1 MSLAEIETEVKRR
14 RTFAII
20 AHPDAGKTTL
30 TEKLLLY
37 GGAIQLAGAVKARKQ
52 GKSATSDWMAMEK
65 ERGISITSA
74 ALQFE
79 YNGSILNLLDT
90 PGHED
95 FSEDTYRTLMAAD
108 TAVMVLD
115 AGKGVEPQTVKLFR
129 VCRDRGIPII
139 TFINKMDRPTKDL
152 YSLLDEIEKVLGIKA
167 VPDVWPLGTG
177 FDFKGVYDLRDQ
189 QLYLFDRTPGGKQK
203 AGFRV
208 AGPHDKTLDEQFDA
222 EIVQAFRDQIE
233 LVSGGIGAV
242 DVDAFL
248 KGNETPVYF
257 GSAVNNFGIELFLNK
272 FLNLAPP
279 PDHIPLRDGSY
290 LDPVQ
295 APFSAFVFK
304 VQANMNKAH
313 RDRIAFLRVCSGV
326 FERGLN
332 VNHNRLEKQVKLSS
346 SFAFFGQDR
355 NTVDLAYP
363 GDIIGLV
370 NPGTFKIGDVLSSGT
385 APALRPLPSFAPEL
399 FATISCKDTLQLKSF
414 KKGLDQLA
422 EEGILHLFSSRTIGG
437 GVPIIGAMGK
447 LQFEVF
453 QRRLKD
459 EYNAD
464 TNLQILPYT
473 VSRWIDRADQTKLP
487 SNVNLVEDMFGNL
500 SLLFDSEWDMN
511 YFQKNNETIQ
521 LLNAPPI
528 DALELN

>member
-1 MSLAEIETEVKRR
+1 MSPTEIQKEVSRR

-52 GKSATSDWMAMEK
+52 GKTATSDWMAMEK

-79 YNGSILNLLDT
+79 YKDHILNLLDT

-115 AGKGVEPQTVKLFR
+115 AGKGVEPQTIKLFK

-152 YSLLDEIEKVLGIKA
+152 FTLLDEIEKVLGIKA

-177 FDFKGVYDLRDQ
+177 FDFKGVYDIREK

-203 AGFRV
+203 SSYR
-208 AGPHDKTLDEQFDA
+208 
-222 EIVQAFRDQIE
+222 
-233 LVSGGIGAV
+233 VSGPMDPELDATFDEDLLKVFREQIDLVEHGIGNFQPEG
-242 DVDAFL
+242 FL
-248 KGNETPVYF
+248 KGKESPVFF

-272 FLNLAPP
+272 FLALAPA
-279 PDHIPLRDGSY
+279 PDQIPLTTGDM
-290 LDPVQ
+290 LDP
-295 APFSAFVFK
+295 ATSPFSAFVFK

-313 RDRIAFLRVCSGV
+313 RDRIAFLRICSGL

-332 VNHNRLEKQVKLSS
+332 VHHNRLDKPVKLSS

-355 NTVDLAYP
+355 NTVDLAFP

-370 NPGTFKIGDVLSSGT
+370 NPGTFRIGDLLSQGS
-385 APALRPLPSFAPEL
+385 PPPLRPLPTFAPEL
-399 FATISCKDTLQLKSF
+399 FATIGCKDTLQLKSF
-414 KKGLDQLA
+414 KKGLEQLA
-422 EEGILHLFSSRTIGG
+422 EEGILHLFSSRNIGG
-437 GVPIIGAMGK
+437 GVPIIGAMGQ

-459 EYNAD
+459 EYGAD
-464 TNLQILPYT
+464 TTLNILPYS
-473 VSRWIDRADQTKLP
+473 VSRWVRESDLP
-487 SNVNLVEDMFGNL
+487 LVPGNTNLVQDGSGN
-500 SLLFDSEWDMN
+500 SALLFDSEWDLN
-511 YFQKNNETIQ
+511 YFKKNNEGIE
-521 LLNAPPI
+521 LFEFPPV
-528 DALELN
+528 

>member
-1 MSLAEIETEVKRR
+1 MSPESIEKEVNRR
-14 RTFAII
+14 KTFAII

-37 GGAIQLAGAVKARKQ
+37 GGAIQLAGAVKAKKE

-79 YNGSILNLLDT
+79 YKNNILNLLDT

-115 AGKGVEPQTVKLFR
+115 AGKGVEPQTIKLFR

-152 YSLLDEIEKVLGIKA
+152 YALLDEIEKVLGIKA

-177 FDFKGVYDLRDQ
+177 FDFKGVYDLRDK

-203 AGFRV
+203 AGFRMS
-208 AGPHDKTLDEQFDA
+208 GPNDQNLDDQFDE
-222 EIVQAFRDQIE
+222 EIVKAFREQID
-233 LVSGGIGAV
+233 LVENGIGQV
-242 DVDAFL
+242 DKNSFL
-248 KGNETPVYF
+248 LGKETPVYF

-272 FLNLAPP
+272 FLELAPG
-279 PDHIPLRDGSY
+279 PDHIPLRDGNY
-290 LDPVQ
+290 LDPIN

-313 RDRIAFLRVCSGV
+313 RDRIAFLRICSGV

-332 VNHNRLEKQVKLSS
+332 VNHNRLDKPVKLSS

-370 NPGTFKIGDVLSSGT
+370 NPGTFKIGDVLSTGNT
-385 APALRPLPSFAPEL
+385 PPLRPLPSFAPEL

-422 EEGILHLFSSRTIGG
+422 EEGILHLFTSRTIGG

-459 EYNAD
+459 EYGAD
-464 TNLQILPYT
+464 TSINILPYGI
-473 VSRWIDRADQTKLP
+473 SRWVKKEDRSKIP
-487 SNVNLVEDMFGNL
+487 SNANLVEDLFGNMA
-500 SLLFDSEWDMN
+500 LLFDTEWDMN
-511 YFQKNNETIQ
+511 YFHKNNEGIE
-521 LLNAPPI
+521 LLDNPP
-528 DALELN
+528 LEE

>member
-1 MSLAEIETEVKRR
+1 MSPESIEKEVKRR
-14 RTFAII
+14 KTFAII

-37 GGAIQLAGAVKARKQ
+37 GGAIQLAGAVKARKE
-52 GKSATSDWMAMEK
+52 GKTATSDWMAMEK

-79 YNGSILNLLDT
+79 YNNSILNLLDT

-152 YSLLDEIEKVLGIKA
+152 YALLDEIEKVLGIKA

-177 FDFKGVYDLRDQ
+177 FDFKGVYDLREK
-189 QLYLFDRTPGGKQK
+189 QLHLFDRTPGGKQK
-203 AGFRV
+203 AAFRV
-208 AGPHDKTLDEQFDA
+208 SGPNDKSLDEQFDA
-222 EIVQAFRDQIE
+222 DIVSAFREQID
-233 LVSGGIGAV
+233 LVENGIGSV
-242 DVDAFL
+242 DPNAFL
-248 KGNETPVYF
+248 VGRETPVYF

-272 FLNLAPP
+272 FLQLAPA
-279 PDHIPLRDGSY
+279 PDHIPLRDGNL
-290 LDPVQ
+290 LDPVHS
-295 APFSAFVFK
+295 PFSAFVFK

-332 VNHNRLEKQVKLSS
+332 VNHNRLDKQVKLSS

-370 NPGTFKIGDVLSSGT
+370 NPGTFKIGDILSSGT
-385 APALRPLPSFAPEL
+385 APMLRALPSFAPEL

-422 EEGILHLFSSRTIGG
+422 EEGILHLFTSRTIGG

-459 EYNAD
+459 EYAAD
-464 TNLQILPYT
+464 TNLHVLPYGI
-473 VSRWIDRADQTKLP
+473 SRWISVGDRAKVP
-487 SNVNLVEDMFGNL
+487 SNANLVEDMHGNAA
-500 SLLFDSEWDMN
+500 LLFDTEWDMN
-511 YFQKNNETIQ
+511 YFQKNNEEID
-521 LLNAPPI
+521 LLANPPYQ
-528 DALELN
+528 D

>member
-1 MSLAEIETEVKRR
+1 MSPESIEKEVKRR

-79 YNGSILNLLDT
+79 YKGAILNLLDT

-115 AGKGVEPQTVKLFR
+115 AGKGVEPQTVKLFK

-152 YSLLDEIEKVLGIKA
+152 YALLDEIEKVLRIKA

-177 FDFKGVYDLRDQ
+177 FDFKGVYDLREK
-189 QLYLFDRTPGGKQK
+189 QLYLFDRNPGGKQK
-203 AGFRV
+203 SAFRV
-208 AGPHDKTLDEQFDA
+208 SGPEDKELDAQFDA
-222 EIVQAFRDQIE
+222 EILTSFREQID
-233 LVSGGIGAV
+233 LVENGIGPV
-242 DVDAFL
+242 DLTHFL
-248 KGNETPVYF
+248 VGRETPVYF

-272 FLNLAPP
+272 FLALAPA
-279 PDHIPLRDGSY
+279 PDHVPLRDGNL
-290 LDPVQ
+290 LDPVHS
-295 APFSAFVFK
+295 PFSAFVFK

-370 NPGTFKIGDVLSSGT
+370 NPGTFKIGDILSNGE
-385 APALRPLPSFAPEL
+385 APLLRSLPSFAPEL
-399 FATISCKDTLQLKSF
+399 FATISCRDTLQLKSF

-422 EEGILHLFSSRTIGG
+422 EEGILHLFTSKTIGG

-459 EYNAD
+459 EYTAE
-464 TNLQILPYT
+464 TNLHILPYT
-473 VSRWIDRADQTKLP
+473 VSRWIVPGDISKVP
-487 SNVNLVEDMFGNL
+487 SNGNLVEDMFGNY
-500 SLLFDSEWDMN
+500 SLLFDTEWDMN
-511 YFQKNNETIQ
+511 YFTKNNEGIT
-521 LLNAPPI
+521 LLDAPPI
-528 DALELN
+528 AD

>member
-1 MSLAEIETEVKRR
+1 MSPELIEKEVKRR

-79 YNGSILNLLDT
+79 YKDSILNLLDT

-152 YSLLDEIEKVLGIKA
+152 YVLLDEIEKVLGIKA

-177 FDFKGVYDLRDQ
+177 FDFKGVYDLRDK

-203 AGFRV
+203 SAFRV
-208 AGPHDKTLDEQFDA
+208 SGPDDKELDAQFDA
-222 EIVQAFRDQIE
+222 DILSSFREQID
-233 LVSGGIGAV
+233 LVENGIGPV
-242 DVDAFL
+242 DLNAFL
-248 KGNETPVYF
+248 VGRETPVYF
-257 GSAVNNFGIELFLNK
+257 GSAVNNFGIEMFLNK
-272 FLNLAPP
+272 FLALAPA
-279 PDHIPLRDGSY
+279 PDHIPLRDGNL
-290 LDPVQ
+290 LDPVNSQ
-295 APFSAFVFK
+295 FSAFVFK

-313 RDRIAFLRVCSGV
+313 RDRIAFLRICSGV
-326 FERGLN
+326 FERGLTI
-332 VNHNRLEKQVKLSS
+332 NHNRLEKQVKLSS

-370 NPGTFKIGDVLSSGT
+370 NPGTFKIGDILSIGS
-385 APALRPLPSFAPEL
+385 PPLLRPLPSFAPEL
-399 FATISCKDTLQLKSF
+399 FATISCRDTLQLKSF

-422 EEGILHLFSSRTIGG
+422 EEGILHLFTSRTIGG

-459 EYNAD
+459 EYSAD
-464 TNLQILPYT
+464 TNLHILPYN
-473 VSRWIDRADQTKLP
+473 VSRWIAKEDVVKVP
-487 SNVNLVEDMFGNL
+487 SNANLVEDMFGNV
-500 SLLFDSEWDMN
+500 SLLFDTEWDMN
-511 YFQKNNETIQ
+511 YFAKNNEDIT
-521 LLNAPPI
+521 LLNSPPI
-528 DALELN
+528 VY